1 MHHSFNTFPALF
13 FSVTLLAG
21 SWTPG
26 AVAGPVIESVT
37 PPVWLQ
43 TQSQNTA
50 AQPGTA
56 LTGQTLISTGRGGR
70 AVVTMGQEQV
80 EIDENS
86 QWEWSGMD
94 DGSAGN
100 TIQGAMRVGTAQPK
114 GQPLTES
121 AAGDTAPRLYRK
133 APWMLVLAAG
143 DDQVAAQRL
152 VNFLNNSGYPV
163 GAAQQVQLDSGLMWQ
178 IRLEGLTTSEAAM
191 AIGGRLMALAPAI
204 FSATPELKNTDT
216 PTAPQAQE
224 KVQEKIIEQAVEEKI
239 PDEQAA
245 EKRVSRPGEPRW

>member
-43 TQSQNTA
+43 TQSQNTS

-56 LTGQTLISTGRGGR
+56 LSGQSWISTGRGGR
-70 AVVTMGQEQV
+70 AVVTMGHEQV

-94 DGSAGN
+94 DGSTGN
-100 TIQGAMRVGTAQPK
+100 AIQGRMRVSIAAPK
-114 GQPLTES
+114 GQLMPENPQ
-121 AAGDTAPRLYRK
+121 GDTPPRLYRK

-143 DDQVAAQRL
+143 DEQATAERL
-152 VNFLNNSGYPV
+152 VNFLKNSGYPV
-163 GAAQQVQLDSGLMWQ
+163 GAAQQVQLDSGLVWQ
-178 IRLEGLTTSEAAM
+178 IRLEGLPTSEAAV
-191 AIGGRLMALAPAI
+191 ALGSRLMALAPAI
-204 FSATPELKNTDT
+204 VSATPELKSADT
-216 PTAPQAQE
+216 PNAFTAQE
-224 KVQEKIIEQAVEEKI
+224 KVEEKMTGQAVEEKI
-239 PDEQAA
+239 PDEP
-245 EKRVSRPGEPRW
+245 KPVPTW